1 MSTTDEGFLLLRL
14 MRSYLELD
22 MYTSLIVHTESTL
35 AAGRAELLAFEEL
48 LHVTTS
54 FYFYMYVPYSD
65 IESRITKL

>member
-1 MSTTDEGFLLLRL
+1 MSTTDEGYLLLRL

-35 AAGRAELLAFEEL
+35 AAGRAELLVFEKL
-48 LHVTTS
+48 LHVMIPLS
-54 FYFYMYVPYSD
+54 FSMYVPYSD